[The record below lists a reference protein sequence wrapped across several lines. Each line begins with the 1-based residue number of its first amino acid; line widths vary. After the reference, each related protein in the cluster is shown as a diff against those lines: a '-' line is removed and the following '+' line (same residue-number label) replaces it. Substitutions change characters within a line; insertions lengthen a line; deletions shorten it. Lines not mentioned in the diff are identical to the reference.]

1 MFLKLRSMAT
11 SSLDNR
17 QGICR
22 ISDVALEVRNWQRD
36 DYEAL
41 HAMYSEFID
50 ALKGAI
56 DALGWHRPDKDHT
69 KAAVLKIKGMCST
82 GMCPQTL
89 EEKVNFFLM
98 YKGNT
103 SYSRS
108 IDMFKEELKEV
119 HSEFVALLDFLCEQE
134 EIRIDTFNNYRQV
147 PFKRLQ
153 GSKFSFVP
161 GKDEMGRDLPT
172 DDMSPYS
179 IKQKYVMLKIIK
191 GDAEKGRGDEGQG
204 GHSRVREQP
213 GR

>member
-1 MFLKLRSMAT
+1 MAAGRLRSLA
-11 SSLDNR
+11 R
-17 QGICR
+17 
-22 ISDVALEVRNWQRD
+22 DVLGV
-36 DYEAL
+36 
-41 HAMYSEFID
+41 D

-134 EIRIDTFNNYRQV
+134 EIRIDTFNIGRQG
-147 PFKRLQ
+147 F
-153 GSKFSFVP
+153 
-161 GKDEMGRDLPT
+161 E
-172 DDMSPYS
+172 
-179 IKQKYVMLKIIK
+179 I
-191 GDAEKGRGDEGQG
+191 DATASG
-204 GHSRVREQP
+204 
-213 GR
+213 